1 MVVSGY
7 QCRAPFFLSIFNKS
21 ARPDMG
27 QGQFLEKIFEKSQ
40 SDRTLDFKLIVPQN
54 FTWELFPLVD
64 GKYIMVGYKQY
75 NLSTFISFFKC

>member
-40 SDRTLDFKLIVPQN
+40 SDRSLEYKLIVPQN
-54 FTWELFPLVD
+54 LIKELF
-64 GKYIMVGYKQY
+64 
-75 NLSTFISFFKC
+75 SFP